1 MDLPNFRHSELQSKQ
16 RKARWGFHHTY
27 KHHIFGC
34 WPKIV
39 FFIEMGNDLYN
50 NQETFSH
57 TIETDPSSKI
67 CQTSCQCLPTCGRPN
82 GSRIYFWLLNFILT
96 WNDTIFNNTIMT
108 ILKGV
113 FLNEVYQIFNVPL
126 KTIFW
131 QWLYPYWWKTQ
142 FQR

>member
-1 MDLPNFRHSELQSKQ
+1 
-16 RKARWGFHHTY
+16 
-27 KHHIFGC
+27 
-34 WPKIV
+34 
-39 FFIEMGNDLYN
+39 
-50 NQETFSH
+50 
-57 TIETDPSSKI
+57 
-67 CQTSCQCLPTCGRPN
+67 
-82 GSRIYFWLLNFILT
+82 
-96 WNDTIFNNTIMT
+96 MT